1 MKRDGNETVAIN
13 GEESLIAQRNLPSAR
28 SSPAPAEP
36 AAAHNALSN
45 SAIEELLH
53 QALVQGDQDAWAELQ
68 QCLGET
74 VRRWL
79 HTHPSKE
86 AACRWESEEHYVG
99 LAFERFRQAAIEGQV
114 AFETQASALVYLRAS
129 LNGTLLDTLR
139 AYSRPRA
146 VPVPL
151 PGAPSGPYFEDRT
164 TSLELWEILQ
174 KALPSEREQRLAY
187 LLYHCGLGPREIV
200 RFCQEEWADIQEIYH
215 LRRNILERLLRHTDQ
230 PALAVQSARAGV
242 KEKSHVAIADRDQ
255 CSCESAVPC
264 FSCAGQD
271 AAGEKRT

>member
-1 MKRDGNETVAIN
+1 MKRDGNETIAIN
-13 GEESLIAQRNLPSAR
+13 GEESLTAQRNLPSAR

-68 QCLGET
+68 ECLGET
-74 VRRWL
+74 MRRWL

-86 AACRWESEEHYVG
+86 AAWSFESKEHYVG
-99 LAFERFRQAAIEGQV
+99 LAFERFRRAAIEGQV

-129 LNGTLLDTLR
+129 LNGTILDSLR

-151 PGAPSGPYFEDRT
+151 PGAPSGPHFEDRT

-174 KALPSEREQRLAY
+174 KVLPSERERRLAY

-200 RFCQEEWADIQEIYH
+200 QFCQEEWSGVHEVAR
-215 LRRNILERLLRHTDQ
+215 LRRSILERLMKGL
-230 PALAVQSARAGV
+230 
-242 KEKSHVAIADRDQ
+242 I
-255 CSCESAVPC
+255 
-264 FSCAGQD
+264 
-271 AAGEKRT
+271 

>member
-1 MKRDGNETVAIN
+1 MKRDGSETVAIN
-13 GEESLIAQRNLPSAR
+13 GEESLAAQRNLSSAQ
-28 SSPAPAEP
+28 SSPLMEP

-45 SAIEELLH
+45 RTIEELLH
-53 QALVQGDQDAWAELQ
+53 QALVQGSQDAWAELQ

-114 AFETQASALVYLRAS
+114 AFETQPSALIYLRAS
-129 LNGTLLDTLR
+129 LNGTILDTLR
-139 AYSRPRA
+139 SYSRPRA
-146 VPVPL
+146 VLVPL
-151 PGAPSGPYFEDRT
+151 PGAPSRPYVEDRN

-174 KALPSEREQRLAY
+174 RALPSEREQQLAY

-200 RFCQEEWADIQEIYH
+200 QFCPQEWNDVQEIYR
-215 LRRNILERLLRHTDQ
+215 LRRNILERLLRQTDQ
-230 PALAVQSARAGV
+230 LRSLFKLQ
-242 KEKSHVAIADRDQ
+242 EQ
-255 CSCESAVPC
+255 E
-264 FSCAGQD
+264 
-271 AAGEKRT
+271 

>member
-13 GEESLIAQRNLPSAR
+13 GEESLTA
-28 SSPAPAEP
+28 
-36 AAAHNALSN
+36 NALSN

-68 QCLGET
+68 HCLGET

-86 AACRWESEEHYVG
+86 VACRWESEEHYVG

-129 LNGTLLDTLR
+129 LNGTILDSLR
-139 AYSRPRA
+139 AYARPRA

-151 PGAPSGPYFEDRT
+151 PGVPSGPYFEDRT

-174 KALPSEREQRLAY
+174 RCCPASVSSDWPTCSTTV
-187 LLYHCGLGPREIV
+187 GWVP
-200 RFCQEEWADIQEIYH
+200 
-215 LRRNILERLLRHTDQ
+215 ERLCSSVKRN
-230 PALAVQSARAGV
+230 GV
-242 KEKSHVAIADRDQ
+242 MSTRSLV
-255 CSCESAVPC
+255 C
-264 FSCAGQD
+264 G
-271 AAGEKRT
+271 AAS

>member
-13 GEESLIAQRNLPSAR
+13 GVESLAAQRNLPSAR

-79 HTHPSKE
+79 HTHPSKD
-86 AACRWESEEHYVG
+86 AAWSFESEEHYVR

-129 LNGTLLDTLR
+129 LNGTILDSLR
-139 AYSRPRA
+139 AYSRSRAVRYPCQERQAGHTLKIVPRA
-146 VPVPL
+146 SSCGKSSKRCCPASVSSDWPTCSTTVGWVP
-151 PGAPSGPYFEDRT
+151 
-164 TSLELWEILQ
+164 
-174 KALPSEREQRLAY
+174 
-187 LLYHCGLGPREIV
+187 
-200 RFCQEEWADIQEIYH
+200 
-215 LRRNILERLLRHTDQ
+215 ERLCG
-230 PALAVQSARAGV
+230 AVKRNGV
-242 KEKSHVAIADRDQ
+242 MPTRPLVY
-255 CSCESAVPC
+255 
-264 FSCAGQD
+264 G
-271 AAGEKRT
+271 AAS

>member
-1 MKRDGNETVAIN
+1 MKHDGSETVAIN
-13 GEESLIAQRNLPSAR
+13 GEEALAAQRNLPSVQ
-28 SSPAPAEP
+28 SSPPVEP
-36 AAAHNALSN
+36 AAAHNALS
-45 SAIEELLH
+45 SPTIEELLH
-53 QALVQGDQDAWAELQ
+53 QSLVQGNQDAWAELQ

-99 LAFERFRQAAIEGQV
+99 LTFERFRQAAIEGQV

-129 LNGTLLDTLR
+129 LNGTILDTLR

-151 PGAPSGPYFEDRT
+151 PGAPSGPYVEDRT
-164 TSLELWEILQ
+164 RSLELWEILQ
-174 KALPSEREQRLAY
+174 KVLPSEREQRLAY

-200 RFCQEEWADIQEIYH
+200 QLCPQEWSDVQEIYR
-215 LRRNILERLLRHTDQ
+215 LRRNILEQLLRHTD
-230 PALAVQSARAGV
+230 
-242 KEKSHVAIADRDQ
+242 
-255 CSCESAVPC
+255 
-264 FSCAGQD
+264 
-271 AAGEKRT
+271 